1 MIEILLV
8 DDESYV
14 TESIEATIPWND
26 LGVEKVY
33 RADSAEAALA
43 VLREQ
48 SIDIVVTDIRMP
60 EIDGLELIERIERE
74 WPHIRCMVLTGY
86 SDFEYAKKALQLQAF
101 DYILKYGRR
110 RGVYPQPYERDRSFE
125 GRMGG
130 RRKIP

>member
-86 SDFEYAKKALQLQAF
+86 SDFEYAKRRCSCRRLTISSSRSTTRSLSAAL
-101 DYILKYGRR
+101 RT
-110 RGVYPQPYERDRSFE
+110 
-125 GRMGG
+125 
-130 RRKIP
+130 